1 MITTLKITK
10 TFTVQKDKMIN
21 LLNYSKD
28 LPKSTEDSKDVM
40 ISTERQQIPSFF
52 TTEDSKGVMIGLFTE
67 DNKMMLSILKPT
79 ITY

>member
-40 ISTERQQIPSFF
+40 ISTDR
-52 TTEDSKGVMIGLFTE
+52 
-67 DNKMMLSILKPT
+67 LKIANT
-79 ITY
+79 